1 MWNPQSSLI
10 KGYTRPR
17 KRQVDLGCEPSLVSS
32 HYDEIRATVVAIPP
46 CYRSTEE
53 SLSHFSWPVLLRK
66 TCPQVLVKE
75 NPILNGLTIFLAP
88 TVIRTTWETVL
99 PPASLS
105 TNHQALLRLQVK
117 TSRFN
122 SALSPETWPL
132 KLPLQYHT
140 QFLVQTNR
148 QFWTLTHTPATE
160 PGSLIIN

>member
-17 KRQVDLGCEPSLVSS
+17 KWQVDLGCELSLVSFS
-32 HYDEIRATVVAIPP
+32 HYDEIRATVVVMPS

-66 TCPQVLVKE
+66 TCPQGLVKE
-75 NPILNGLTIFLAP
+75 NPILHGLTIFLAP
-88 TVIRTTWETVL
+88 TVIRRTWETVL

-117 TSRFN
+117 ASRFN

-132 KLPLQYHT
+132 KLPPQYHT
-140 QFLVQTNR
+140 QFLVQTSS
-148 QFWTLTHTPATE
+148 FE
-160 PGSLIIN
+160 P